1 MLKRYGEELQSVF
14 DELIRMA
21 SYAVG
26 AVRKAHAALERGDAA
41 AAKNIVEGDENV
53 NRFEKEIEQRALRI
67 IIKYQPVANDLRDV
81 TGALKMITDIERIGD
96 QAADIASVFLKIGE
110 AVKDDDLSAMF
121 AHVADMATA
130 AVNAFVNGDRKLAE
144 KTIALD
150 DRSDEMFASIKDKM
164 CERLKSRPEEAEK
177 IIYIMMIAKYLE
189 RIGDHAV
196 NICEWAVF
204 VGGLRKDGSLQGLRD
219 HVRHL

>member
-1 MLKRYGEELQSVF
+1 MKRYGEELQSVF

-26 AVRKAHAALERGDAA
+26 AVRKAQAALERGDAA

-110 AVKDDDLSAMF
+110 AVRDDDLSAMF

-204 VGGLRKDGSLQGLRD
+204 VKTGVYKGSEIM
-219 HVRHL
+219 

>member
-196 NICEWAVF
+196 NICEWAIF
-204 VGGLRKDGSLQGLRD
+204 VKTGVYKGSEIM
-219 HVRHL
+219 

>member
-26 AVRKAHAALERGDAA
+26 AVRKAQAALERGDAA

-177 IIYIMMIAKYLE
+177 IIFIMMIAKYLE

-204 VGGLRKDGSLQGLRD
+204 VKTGVYKGSEIM
-219 HVRHL
+219 

>member
-150 DRSDEMFASIKDKM
+150 DRSDEMFTSIKDKM

-204 VGGLRKDGSLQGLRD
+204 VKTGVYKGSEIM
-219 HVRHL
+219 

>member
-1 MLKRYGEELQSVF
+1 MW
-14 DELIRMA
+14 
-21 SYAVG
+21 AVVTQVGG
-26 AVRKAHAALERGDAA
+26 AVREDG
-41 AAKNIVEGDENV
+41 
-53 NRFEKEIEQRALRI
+53 
-67 IIKYQPVANDLRDV
+67 
-81 TGALKMITDIERIGD
+81 
-96 QAADIASVFLKIGE
+96 
-110 AVKDDDLSAMF
+110 LSAMF
-121 AHVADMATA
+121 AQVAAMGTA

-164 CERLKSRPEEAEK
+164 CERLKSRPDEAEK

-204 VGGLRKDGSLQGLRD
+204 VKTGVYKGSEIM
-219 HVRHL
+219 

>member
-26 AVRKAHAALERGDAA
+26 AVRKAQDALERGDAA
-41 AAKNIVEGDENV
+41 AARAIVEGDENV
-53 NRFEKEIEQRALRI
+53 NRYEKEIEQRALRI

-96 QAADIASVFLKIGE
+96 QAADIASVFLKMGE
-110 AVKDDDLSAMF
+110 AVRDDDLSAMF
-121 AHVADMATA
+121 AHVAAMGTA

-150 DRSDEMFASIKDKM
+150 DRSDEMFAAIKDKM
-164 CERLKSRPEEAEK
+164 CERLKSRPDEAEK

-204 VGGLRKDGSLQGLRD
+204 VKTGVYKGSEIM
-219 HVRHL
+219 

>member
-26 AVRKAHAALERGDAA
+26 AVRKAQTALERGDAA

-204 VGGLRKDGSLQGLRD
+204 VKTGVYKGSEIM
-219 HVRHL
+219 

>member
-26 AVRKAHAALERGDAA
+26 AVRKAQAALERGDAE

-130 AVNAFVNGDRKLAE
+130 AVNAFVNGDSKLAE

-164 CERLKSRPEEAEK
+164 CERLKSRPDEAEK
-177 IIYIMMIAKYLE
+177 IIYIMMIAKYIE

-204 VGGLRKDGSLQGLRD
+204 VKTGVYKGSEIM
-219 HVRHL
+219 

>member
-26 AVRKAHAALERGDAA
+26 AVRKAQDALERGDAVA
-41 AAKNIVEGDENV
+41 ARAIVEGDENV
-53 NRFEKEIEQRALRI
+53 NRYEKEIEQRALRI

-96 QAADIASVFLKIGE
+96 QAADVASVFLKIGE

-150 DRSDEMFASIKDKM
+150 DRSDEMFAAIKDKM

-204 VGGLRKDGSLQGLRD
+204 VKTGVYKGSEIM
-219 HVRHL
+219 

>member
-26 AVRKAHAALERGDAA
+26 AVRKAQAALERGDAA

-130 AVNAFVNGDRKLAE
+130 AVNAAAYGYLNTHYEHGTGTMHTHSGILSPGLLVNLSDHWQLAGMMHLFRYSSY
-144 KTIALD
+144 TIRGENLYDELD
-150 DRSDEMFASIKDKM
+150 FSINN
-164 CERLKSRPEEAEK
+164 
-177 IIYIMMIAKYLE
+177 
-189 RIGDHAV
+189 GV
-196 NICEWAVF
+196 
-204 VGGLRKDGSLQGLRD
+204 SLG
-219 HVRHL
+219 VYYKF

>member
-1 MLKRYGEELQSVF
+1 MKRYGEELQTVF

-26 AVRKAHAALERGDAA
+26 AVRKAQTALERGDAA

-121 AHVADMATA
+121 THVADMATA

-164 CERLKSRPEEAEK
+164 CERLKSRPDEAEK

-204 VGGLRKDGSLQGLRD
+204 VKTGVYKGSEIM
-219 HVRHL
+219 

>member
-26 AVRKAHAALERGDAA
+26 AVRRVQGALERGDAA
-41 AAKNIVEGDENV
+41 AAKAIVEGDENV
-53 NRFEKEIEQRALRI
+53 NRYEKEIEQRALRI

-204 VGGLRKDGSLQGLRD
+204 VKTGVYKGSEIM
-219 HVRHL
+219 

>member
-26 AVRKAHAALERGDAA
+26 AVRKAQAALEMGDAA

-110 AVKDDDLSAMF
+110 AVRDDDLSAMF

-204 VGGLRKDGSLQGLRD
+204 VKTGVYKGSEIM
-219 HVRHL
+219 

>member
-26 AVRKAHAALERGDAA
+26 AVRKAQVALERGDAA
-41 AAKNIVEGDENV
+41 TAKNIVEGDENV

-204 VGGLRKDGSLQGLRD
+204 VKTGVYKGSEIM
-219 HVRHL
+219 

>member
-1 MLKRYGEELQSVF
+1 MLKRYGEELQTVF

-26 AVRKAHAALERGDAA
+26 AVRKAQTALERGDAA

-110 AVKDDDLSAMF
+110 AVRDDDLSAMF

-196 NICEWAVF
+196 NICEWAIF
-204 VGGLRKDGSLQGLRD
+204 VKTGVYKGSEIM
-219 HVRHL
+219 

>member
-26 AVRKAHAALERGDAA
+26 AVRKAQAALERGDAA

-67 IIKYQPVANDLRDV
+67 IIKYQPVANDLRVV

-110 AVKDDDLSAMF
+110 AVRDDDLSAMF

-204 VGGLRKDGSLQGLRD
+204 VKTGVYKGSEIM
-219 HVRHL
+219 

>member
-26 AVRKAHAALERGDAA
+26 AVRKAQAALERGDAA

-110 AVKDDDLSAMF
+110 AVNDDDLSAMF

-204 VGGLRKDGSLQGLRD
+204 VKTGVYKGSEIM
-219 HVRHL
+219 

>member
-1 MLKRYGEELQSVF
+1 MKRYGEELQSVF

-121 AHVADMATA
+121 EHVADMATA

-204 VGGLRKDGSLQGLRD
+204 VKTGVYKGSEIM
-219 HVRHL
+219 

>member
-1 MLKRYGEELQSVF
+1 MKRYGEELQSVF

-26 AVRKAHAALERGDAA
+26 AVRKAQSALERGDAA

-204 VGGLRKDGSLQGLRD
+204 VKTGVYKGSEIM
-219 HVRHL
+219 

>member
-26 AVRKAHAALERGDAA
+26 AVRKAQDALERGDAA
-41 AAKNIVEGDENV
+41 AARAIVEGDENV

-204 VGGLRKDGSLQGLRD
+204 VKTGVYKGSEIM
-219 HVRHL
+219 

>member
-26 AVRKAHAALERGDAA
+26 AVRKAQVALERGDAA

-110 AVKDDDLSAMF
+110 AVRDDDLSAMF

-204 VGGLRKDGSLQGLRD
+204 VKTGVYKGSEIM
-219 HVRHL
+219 

>member
-26 AVRKAHAALERGDAA
+26 AVRKAQAALEKGDAA

-204 VGGLRKDGSLQGLRD
+204 VKTGVYKGSEIM
-219 HVRHL
+219 

>member
-26 AVRKAHAALERGDAA
+26 AVRKAQAALEMGDAA

-144 KTIALD
+144 RTIALD
-150 DRSDEMFASIKDKM
+150 DRSDEMFTSIKDKM

-204 VGGLRKDGSLQGLRD
+204 VKTGVYKGSEIM
-219 HVRHL
+219 

>member
-1 MLKRYGEELQSVF
+1 M
-14 DELIRMA
+14 
-21 SYAVG
+21 
-26 AVRKAHAALERGDAA
+26 RKAQAALERGDAA

-204 VGGLRKDGSLQGLRD
+204 VKTGVYKGSEIM
-219 HVRHL
+219 